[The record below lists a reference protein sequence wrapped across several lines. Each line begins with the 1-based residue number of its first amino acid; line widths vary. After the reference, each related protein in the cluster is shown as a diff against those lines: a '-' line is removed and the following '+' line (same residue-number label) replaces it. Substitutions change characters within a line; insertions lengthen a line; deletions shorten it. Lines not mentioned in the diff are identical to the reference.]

1 MPDITIHQSKYG
13 DDPCNFHIAKV
24 GDELQVELIYPPH
37 TSRKDDSG
45 KCKYVCVNQESARA
59 TDGVR
64 LWYDYNRDGWVIEQ
78 ASTFQWADDD
88 KVLDH
93 DWREV
98 AFVKSWAREFPPSD
112 HSF

>member
-1 MPDITIHQSKYG
+1 MVTTAATIAVEATAAATRPNRQHAARHQLEYPDHGCKRGAVCRARQARDQSAG
-13 DDPCNFHIAKV
+13 
-24 GDELQVELIYPPH
+24 G
-37 TSRKDDSG
+37 G
-45 KCKYVCVNQESARA
+45 KCKYVYVNQESARA

-98 AFVKSWAREFPPSD
+98 AFVKS
-112 HSF
+112 

>member
-1 MPDITIHQSKYG
+1 MG
-13 DDPCNFHIAKV
+13 E
-24 GDELQVELIYPPH
+24 ELQVELIYPPH
-37 TSRKDDSG
+37 ASRKEGNG

-88 KVLDH
+88 KELDH

-98 AFVKSWAREFPPSD
+98 AFVKSWGREFPPSD
-112 HSF
+112 HSS